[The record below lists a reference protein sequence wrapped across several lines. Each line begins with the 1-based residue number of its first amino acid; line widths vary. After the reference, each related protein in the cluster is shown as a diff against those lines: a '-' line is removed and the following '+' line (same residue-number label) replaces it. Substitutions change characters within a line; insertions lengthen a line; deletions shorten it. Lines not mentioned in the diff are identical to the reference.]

1 MSRTFYL
8 VLLLITVT
16 VSSVYSQQ
24 LSVKSFRALPNDMDA
39 RQNYKTL
46 DQNGELCAIIKVVTS
61 EKGFRFDIGSLGIT
75 KTEQQTGEIWLYVP
89 HGARRVS
96 VFHESLGVLRDYQ
109 FPEKIDEGVCYEL
122 VLVSGRTVTT
132 VVANEIESQWLIIT
146 SDPSGAD
153 VFINDEPA
161 GVTPYQNL
169 LPVGKYNYRLQKTLY
184 LNSAGVVELVSG
196 GQKQK
201 INAKLEP
208 NFGTIDVTSSP
219 ERGASVLLDGVETGK
234 TTPCTLER
242 IPLGEHTLT
251 VSLEMYAT
259 ATQKVAVKAGLPQSV
274 NIVMR
279 PAFAEVAVNSIP
291 KGDIYINN
299 ALKGTGEWK
308 GRLISG
314 LYNFEA
320 RLDKHISAIEQRT
333 VVIGQPQELTLQP
346 IPLTG
351 SLNVMSNPI
360 EATIRISG
368 KDYGTTPNTIKNLLI
383 GDYTVELSLP
393 GYATAFE
400 KVNIT
405 EGATS
410 TINATLQTGREIAIS
425 STPVDVDLYVDDRW
439 VGTTP
444 YKGSLTFG
452 MHKLSISKDGKKSE
466 KVVNIAQKGGE
477 SSFTLSFG
485 PESFKETVNGVS
497 FDMVSIEGGSF
508 MMGSNDG
515 DVDEKPIHRV
525 TVSDIYMGK
534 TEVTQALWKAVMG
547 NNPSRFKGDNL
558 PVEQVSWDDAQEFI
572 KKLNR
577 LTRKKYRLPTEAEW
591 EYAAGGGSTNRTKWA
606 GTDVESSVAN
616 YAWDESNSGNQT
628 HEVATKL
635 PNSLGLYDMSG
646 NVYEWCND
654 WYGSYSSNDQV
665 NPAGASSDSFRVN
678 RGGSC
683 STDLSYCRVAN
694 RSNDE
699 PDNRYGILGLRL
711 CLVP

>member
-1 MSRTFYL
+1 MNRYL
-8 VLLLITVT
+8 YLAFFFIIASFSTAIG
-16 VSSVYSQQ
+16 QQ
-24 LSVKSFRALPNDMDA
+24 LSVKSFRALLNDMDA
-39 RQNYKTL
+39 RQNFREM
-46 DQNGELCAIIKVVTS
+46 DQNGELCAIIKVVTPES
-61 EKGFRFDIGSLGIT
+61 GFQFEIGSLGIT
-75 KTEQQTGEIWLYVP
+75 KTEQKTGEIWLFIP
-89 HGARRVS
+89 HGAKRLS
-96 VFHESLGVLRDYQ
+96 IFHKSLGVLRDYF
-109 FPEKIDEGVCYEL
+109 FPERIDEGVCYEL
-122 VLVSGRTVTT
+122 VLVSGKTVTT

-146 SDPSGAD
+146 SEPTGAD

-234 TTPCTLER
+234 TTPCTFER
-242 IPLGEHTLT
+242 LPVGEHTLT

-259 ATQKVAVKAGLPQSV
+259 ATQKVAVKAGPPQSV
-274 NIVMR
+274 NIAMR
-279 PAFAEVAVNSIP
+279 PAFAEVAVKSTP

-308 GRLISG
+308 GRLIPG

-320 RLDKHISAIEQRT
+320 RLDKHISATEQRT
-333 VVIGQPQELTLQP
+333 VVIGQPLELTLQP
-346 IPLTG
+346 IPRTG
-351 SLNVMSNPI
+351 SLNVISNPI

-410 TINATLQTGREIAIS
+410 TINATLQNGREVTIS
-425 STPVDVDLYVDDRW
+425 STPAGVDLYVDDKW

-452 MHKLSISKDGKKSE
+452 THTLSISEEGKKNE
-466 KVVNIAQKGGE
+466 KQVNIAQAGGE
-477 SSFTLSFG
+477 SSFALSFG
-485 PESFKETVNGVS
+485 PESFKETINGVS
-497 FDMVSIEGGSF
+497 FDMIPIQGGSF

-515 DVDEKPIHRV
+515 EAYEKPIHRV
-525 TVSDIYMGK
+525 TVSDFYMGK
-534 TEVTQALWKAVMG
+534 TEVTQALWTAVMG
-547 NNPSRFKGDNL
+547 NNPSYFKGDNL
-558 PVEQVSWDDAQEFI
+558 PVENVSWDDTQEFI

-577 LTRKKYRLPTEAEW
+577 LTGKKYRLPTEAEW
-591 EYAAGGGSTNRTKWA
+591 EYAAGGGSNNRTKWA
-606 GTDVESSVAN
+606 VTDVESSVSA
-616 YAWDESNSGNQT
+616 YSWHDSNSGSQM
-628 HEVATKL
+628 HEVASKL

-646 NVYEWCND
+646 NVWEWCND
-654 WYGSYSSNDQV
+654 WYVYYSSNDQV
-665 NPAGASSDSFRVN
+665 NPTGETTGSYRVF
-678 RGGSC
+678 RGGSWN
-683 STDLSYCRVAN
+683 TYLQYCRVASRSGNKPGN
-694 RSNDE
+694 RFSN
-699 PDNRYGILGLRL
+699 LGFRL